1 MSKSIENNFNLITD
15 NINYIQTIEQD
26 INDLQLGISIKD
38 EHDLIKYS
46 GYTDWRLKF
55 EIYSNITM
63 DYNLDDQ
70 LLYNN
75 NYTLD
80 FIDYIHILAD
90 YKEFSDSNILE
101 FINYSNLTTP
111 ITRNYQNYTYQNY
124 IYDNTHPKLMFKYTL
139 NILIKENYNNNIPF
153 NINQNNLFDFC
164 YFVNNSYIGSNITDI
179 GFNNLIKGWN
189 TINWFF
195 IYEKNINKN
204 ITLGFNPI
212 NINQLKIE
220 YISGILPYNP
230 NTIFTNSKTLT
241 HTISTINNSDNEFF
255 IKQNP
260 IQTFYSYT
268 LTKTYKFNLNSIDSF
283 NISSNITFN
292 NINLSNISINLNS
305 INIINNN
312 DTSLIINDFTFNNYL
327 FQHNQEIN
335 SGHNYTL
342 NSNIEIYSFTNSSI
356 DGLSIQKTIGIDI
369 IFNTTSTRLNYDL
382 ELEFYVET
390 RNDDNK
396 NNLLFIHKENDI
408 QNTTNNK
415 IIFMNDGSIGIG
427 TDNTGDYSLFV
438 NNISSSKKGIYC
450 ADDITI
456 LSDQKFKTNIK
467 TIQSPIEKLMAL
479 RGVSYN
485 RTDRNINETR
495 YGFIAQEVQ
504 KVLPE
509 ACDGNKGIKTTDI
522 VALLVEGF
530 KELVKKM

>member
-1 MSKSIENNFNLITD
+1 MSKSIENNFSLISD
-15 NINYIQTIEQD
+15 NINFIQSIQTD
-26 INDLQLGISIKD
+26 INDLQLGIAIKD
-38 EHDLIKYS
+38 EHDQIKYS
-46 GYTDWRLKF
+46 GYTDWRLKL

-75 NYTLD
+75 NYILD

-124 IYDNTHPKLMFKYTL
+124 IYDSTHSKLLFKYTL
-139 NILIKENYNNNIPF
+139 NILLNENYNNNIPF
-153 NINQNNLFDFC
+153 SINQNNLFDFC

-212 NINQLKIE
+212 NINELKID
-220 YISGILPYNP
+220 YISGILNYNP
-230 NTIFTNSKTLT
+230 NTILANSKTLT

-260 IQTFYSYT
+260 IQSFSSYT
-268 LTKTYKFNLNSIDSF
+268 LTKTYKFNFNSIDNF
-283 NISSNITFN
+283 IVESNITFN
-292 NINLSNISINLNS
+292 NINLSNIEIYLNS
-305 INIINNN
+305 INIINKN
-312 DTSLIINDFTFNNYL
+312 DASSLVIKDFTFNNCL

-335 SGHNYTL
+335 SQYNYTF
-342 NSNIEIYSFTNSSI
+342 NSNIQIHSSTDLSI
-356 DGLSIQKTIGIDI
+356 DKTILINI
-369 IFNTTSTRLNYDL
+369 EFNTTSTTLNYDL

-396 NNLLFIHKENDI
+396 NNLLFIHKENDS

-467 TIQSPIEKLMAL
+467 TIQSPIEQLMAL

-485 RTDRNINETR
+485 RIDRDINQTR